1 MNRRKLSTAVLCAAA
16 LTLGVADAS
25 ATLPDPDGLPAD
37 MSKPVQ
43 VYLMMGQSN
52 ILGAHGRVNGTG
64 SQAGYLDNA
73 VDNKGL
79 YPYLKDGNGNWTQ
92 RNDVRYVR
100 VQGSGGPSGG
110 SGYGSIKNNHWLN
123 VGLDDGNIG
132 VEYGVGHHLGNAIDA
147 PVMVLTSAIGNR
159 ELGWDLLPPGS
170 PRFEYNDNGTDY
182 IYAGYGDRNERW
194 EASIGDNPPDPA
206 HNWRAGLQ
214 YDGDVARAKAVLNN
228 IGTFYPGA
236 TEYEVAG
243 FVWWQGDRD
252 RYDNGN
258 SARYEENLVRLI
270 GALRTE
276 FSAPDA
282 SFVMATLG
290 QTVDGSPSGS
300 FGANEQLMIDAMNNV
315 DGDSGLYPD
324 FAGNV
329 ATVYSNPLLGPL
341 GGASNGHYNHD
352 AETYMNVGEA
362 LGAEMVALI
371 PEPTS
376 LALLGIGGLLLARRR
391 R

>member
-1 MNRRKLSTAVLCAAA
+1 MDHRLPLSTLLGAA
-16 LTLGVADAS
+16 LLATPALDAD

-37 MSKPVQ
+37 MTKPVQ
-43 VYLMMGQSN
+43 VYIMMGQSN
-52 ILGAHGRVNGTG
+52 ILGAYGRVNGTG
-64 SQAGYLDNA
+64 TDEGYLDNA

-79 YPYLKDGNGNWTQ
+79 YPYLKDGDGNWTQ

-100 VQGSGGPSGG
+100 VQGSGGPSGNG
-110 SGYGSIKNNHWLN
+110 TGDVKNNHWLN
-123 VGLDDGNIG
+123 VGLDDGNVG

-159 ELGWDLLPPGS
+159 ALGWDLLPPGS
-170 PRFEYNDNGTDY
+170 PQFDYTDGY
-182 IYAGYGDRNERW
+182 TYAGYGDSPSRW
-194 EASIGDNPPDPA
+194 ETGTTPTPIG
-206 HNWRAGLQ
+206 WRGGLQ
-214 YDGDVARAKAVLNN
+214 YDGDVARAKAVLSD
-228 IGTFYPGA
+228 IGTYYPGA
-236 TEYEVAG
+236 TSYEVAG

-252 RYDNGN
+252 RRTEAL
-258 SARYEENLVRLI
+258 SFKYEENLVRLI
-270 GALRTE
+270 GALRNE

-290 QTVDGSPSGS
+290 QTIDGTPTGS
-300 FGANEQLMIDAMNNV
+300 FGNNEQMIIDAMTNV
-315 DGDSGLYPD
+315 ADPNLYPQFD
-324 FAGNV
+324 GNV

-341 GGASNGHYNHD
+341 GGDSGGHYNGD

-362 LGAEMVALI
+362 LGAELVALI

-376 LALLGIGGLLLARRR
+376 LSLLAIGGLMLARRR